1 MSIKV
6 FNSRR
11 GTWTWG
17 DLLYFIVF
25 YIPMTLIVTVLLV
38 SVPSNILDA
47 RIITGELD
55 NVFLGERIFNKVSF
69 KDIGAGR
76 IYPGVMEDRERF
88 NVSLLKDAFFFP
100 EDRNFAVKLS
110 MDSRSVF
117 YNEPFYEIA
126 RPLAPVRYKLFV
138 SQKEMIIQKDKSQ
151 ARLTIEQVFDKK
163 NA

>member
-1 MSIKV
+1 
-6 FNSRR
+6 
-11 GTWTWG
+11 
-17 DLLYFIVF
+17 
-25 YIPMTLIVTVLLV
+25 MTLIVTVLLV

-76 IYPGVMEDRERF
+76 IYPGVMEDREMF
-88 NVSLLKDAFFFP
+88 NASLLKDAFFFP

-110 MDSRSVF
+110 MDSRSFF

-126 RPLAPVRYKLFV
+126 RPLAPVRYKP
-138 SQKEMIIQKDKSQ
+138 SKID
-151 ARLTIEQVFDKK
+151 
-163 NA
+163 N